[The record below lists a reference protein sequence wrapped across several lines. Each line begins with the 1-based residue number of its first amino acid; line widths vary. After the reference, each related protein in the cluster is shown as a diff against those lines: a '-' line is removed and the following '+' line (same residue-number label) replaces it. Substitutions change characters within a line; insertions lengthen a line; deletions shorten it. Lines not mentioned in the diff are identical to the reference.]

1 MYLPYLEERGLRVIT
16 RSFIT
21 RDFYT
26 LYHKKG
32 HLLQKGFG
40 VLYGFVRKFFQLY
53 YLFSADFVLVQRE
66 ATPIGPPVF
75 EWIYARVFR
84 KKMIYDFDDAIWIP
98 NTSEANKIANSLKCT
113 WKIKYLIK
121 WSHTVIAGNHFL
133 YEYATQ
139 YNKNVRLIP
148 TCVDLKN
155 RYHLRADQE
164 VPKITI
170 GWTGSFSTM
179 SYLDLVIPVLKRL
192 EKEFEFTFFIM
203 SNRAPEFS
211 LKNQIYKEWSE
222 ELEVSALRNCQI
234 GIMPLT
240 RDTWTLGKCGFK
252 IIQYMAL
259 GIVPVADAWGAN
271 KDIISNG
278 EDGFLVENESAWE
291 ASLRRLLEDQV
302 LRKQLAERAVR
313 KIEAKYSLEAN
324 LETFVQV
331 FNG

>member
-1 MYLPYLEERGLRVIT
+1 MFLPYLEERGFRVIT

-32 HLLQKGFG
+32 HLLQKVFG
-40 VLYGFVRKFFQLY
+40 VLNGFVRKFFQLY

-66 ATPIGPPVF
+66 VTPIGPPVF

-98 NTSEANKIANSLKCT
+98 QTSEANKIVNSLKCT
-113 WKIKYLIK
+113 WKIRYLIK

-133 YEYATQ
+133 YEYAAQ
-139 YNKNVRLIP
+139 YNKNVRLVP

-164 VPKITI
+164 VAKITI

-179 SYLDLVIPVLKRL
+179 SYLDLIVPVLKKL

-211 LKNQIYKEWSE
+211 LKNQVYKEWSE
-222 ELEVSALRNCQI
+222 EQEVLALRNCQI

-259 GIVPVADAWGAN
+259 GIVPIADAWGAN

-291 ASLRRLLEDQV
+291 ASLRSLLENQA

-324 LETFVQV
+324 LETFLQV

>member
-1 MYLPYLEERGLRVIT
+1 MFLPYLEERGFRVIT

-32 HLLQKGFG
+32 HLLQKVFG
-40 VLYGFVRKFFQLY
+40 VLNGFVRKFFQLY

-66 ATPIGPPVF
+66 VTPIGPPVF

-98 NTSEANKIANSLKCT
+98 QTSEANKIVNSLKCT
-113 WKIKYLIK
+113 WKIRYLIK

-133 YEYATQ
+133 YEYAAQ
-139 YNKNVRLIP
+139 YNKNVRLVP

-164 VPKITI
+164 VAKITI

-179 SYLDLVIPVLKRL
+179 SYLDLIVPVLKKL
-192 EKEFEFTFFIM
+192 EKEFEFTFLIM

-211 LKNQIYKEWSE
+211 LKNQVYQEWSE
-222 ELEVSALRNCQI
+222 EQEVLALRNCQI

-259 GIVPVADAWGAN
+259 GIVPIADAWGAN

-291 ASLRRLLEDQV
+291 ASLRSLLENQA

-324 LETFVQV
+324 LETFLQV